1 MEYIYAAMLLHK
13 AGKEITEK
21 AVKSV
26 LTAAGVTADEARV
39 KALVAALEGVNIA
52 EAVQK
57 AAVAVLIG
65 LMMGLT
71 ILGLFYTWERNVKKQ
86 ATIFRLPLLLTLV
99 LIGYYLLTFENL
111 IKEAVLLAILW
122 VLFGIFYLYRNNRNL
137 KGFID
142 KIVECCKKW

>member
-1 MEYIYAAMLLHK
+1 MAIEY
-13 AGKEITEK
+13 
-21 AVKSV
+21 V
-26 LTAAGVTADEARV
+26 LYGVIGLFVLILIV
-39 KALVAALEGVNIA
+39 KAFLGKIGRKICAICLSFSLTWIFLLVMYYLGRFENPL
-52 EAVQK
+52 
-57 AAVAVLIG
+57 LIG

-71 ILGLFYTWERNVKKQ
+71 IFGLFYAWERNVKKQ

>member
-1 MEYIYAAMLLHK
+1 MAIEY
-13 AGKEITEK
+13 
-21 AVKSV
+21 V
-26 LTAAGVTADEARV
+26 LYGVIGLFVLILIV
-39 KALVAALEGVNIA
+39 KALLGKIGEKLCAICLSFSLTWIFLLVMYYLDRFENLL
-52 EAVQK
+52 
-57 AAVAVLIG
+57 LIG

-99 LIGYYLLTFENL
+99 LVGYYLLTFENL
-111 IKEAVLLAILW
+111 IREASLLAVLW

>member
-1 MEYIYAAMLLHK
+1 MAIEY
-13 AGKEITEK
+13 
-21 AVKSV
+21 V
-26 LTAAGVTADEARV
+26 LYGVIGLFVLILIV
-39 KALVAALEGVNIA
+39 KAFLGKIGEKVCAICLSFSLTWIFLLVMYYLDRFENLL
-52 EAVQK
+52 
-57 AAVAVLIG
+57 LIG

-71 ILGLFYTWERNVKKQ
+71 IFGLFYAWERNVKKQ

-111 IKEAVLLAILW
+111 IKEAVLLAVLW
-122 VLFGIFYLYRNNRNL
+122 VLLGVFYFYRNNRNL

>member
-1 MEYIYAAMLLHK
+1 MAIEY
-13 AGKEITEK
+13 
-21 AVKSV
+21 V
-26 LTAAGVTADEARV
+26 LYGVIGLFVLILIV
-39 KALVAALEGVNIA
+39 KAFLGKVGEKVCAICLSFSLTWIFLLVMYYLGRFENPL
-52 EAVQK
+52 
-57 AAVAVLIG
+57 LIG

-71 ILGLFYTWERNVKKQ
+71 IFGLFYAWERNVKKQ

-111 IKEAVLLAILW
+111 IKEAVLLAVLW
-122 VLFGIFYLYRNNRNL
+122 VLFGVFYFYRNNRNL

>member
-1 MEYIYAAMLLHK
+1 MAIEY
-13 AGKEITEK
+13 
-21 AVKSV
+21 V
-26 LTAAGVTADEARV
+26 LYGVIGLFVLILIV
-39 KALVAALEGVNIA
+39 KAFLGKVGEKVCAICLSFSLTWIFLLVMYYFDRFENLS
-52 EAVQK
+52 
-57 AAVAVLIG
+57 LIG